1 MDVIEIG
8 RRVLDVEAQAILAL
22 KEKMGGPFEKVVQL
36 IHNCKGKVILSG
48 MGKSG
53 LIAKKISATLSSTG
67 TSSFFLHPAEG
78 LHGDMGA
85 VSRDDVLWAFSY
97 GGESLELMAVC
108 NGAKRRQVPVI
119 LTTGNVQSDLA
130 QLADL
135 VLDIKVQK
143 EACPLGLAPTA
154 SSTATL
160 ALGDAIAMAVHALKG
175 LTAEQFAANHP
186 GGGLGFKLTRIRD
199 LMHRGPGLP
208 VLPMKATMAQVLS
221 VMSRGETRGAAGI
234 LDEAGDLV
242 GVITDGDIRRRLD
255 HHEDPLQGTAGDL
268 MTRNPKTIDASEL
281 AQKALFLLEQFP
293 INVLFVLDKESDHPR
308 RPVGVIHVQDLVRAR
323 MR

>member
-1 MDVIEIG
+1 MDLLEVG
-8 RRVLDVEAQAILAL
+8 RRVLDVEAQAILGL
-22 KEKMGGPFEKVVQL
+22 KEKMGGPFLKVVDL
-36 IHNCKGKVILSG
+36 IHACTGKVILTG

-53 LIAKKISATLSSTG
+53 LIAQKISATLSSTG
-67 TSSFFLHPAEG
+67 TPSFFLHPAEG

-85 VSRDDVLWAFSY
+85 VSPNDLIWAFSY
-97 GGESLELMAVC
+97 GGESAELMAISAS
-108 NGAKRRQVPVI
+108 AKKRGVPVI
-119 LTTGNVQSDLA
+119 LTTGNLQSDLA
-130 QLADL
+130 QGADL

-143 EACPLGLAPTA
+143 EACPIGLAPTA

-160 ALGDAIAMAVHALKG
+160 ALGDAIAMAVHSKRG
-175 LTAEQFAANHP
+175 FTAEHFAANHP

-199 LMHRGPGLP
+199 LMHTGPAIP
-208 VLPMKATMAQVLS
+208 VLPAKATMAQVLS

-234 LDEAGDLV
+234 LDDAGDLA

-268 MTRNPKTIDASEL
+268 MTKNPKTIDADEL

-293 INVLFVLDKESDHPR
+293 INVLFVLDKQSDHPR
-308 RPVGVIHVQDLVRAR
+308 RPVGVVHVQDLVRAR
-323 MR
+323 LR